1 MTTSSSFRVLI
12 ATDGSPSANAALATA
27 VGFPWPSGNRAHGV
41 VVRAG
46 VFVPPHAH
54 AWALSGDPTRKVAAA
69 ARRKLAARWKDAQV
83 VVPDGDPVDAIL
95 EEAKKVRAQVIVV
108 GWRGHGRFRRL
119 LVGSVSRGV
128 LRRASVPVLVVRH
141 AARPIQRVVVGLDGS
156 PEAARAMRW
165 LARCKA
171 PKGASAALVTV
182 VTPVVAP
189 SHALLSP
196 AFSGQIRADAAA
208 HNAKERGLA
217 TKRLEKAAS
226 QLADSGWRVRA
237 LVRDGAPLYELLRVV
252 TEVGA
257 DLLVLGSRG
266 RSLRALGTLGSVT
279 EGALARCGAPVLVV
293 P

>member
-12 ATDGSPSANAALATA
+12 ASDGSPSANAALATA
-27 VGFPWPSGNRAHGV
+27 AAFPWPSGNRAQGV

-46 VFVPPHAH
+46 AFLPPHAD
-54 AWALSGDPTRKVAAA
+54 AWALSGDATQRVAAA

-83 VVPDGDPVDAIL
+83 PVSDGDPVDAIF
-95 EEAKKVRAQVIVV
+95 EEARKVRAQVIVV

-141 AARPIQRVVVGLDGS
+141 AAGAIQRVVIGLDGS
-156 PEAARAMRW
+156 PEAARGVRF

-171 PKGASAALVTV
+171 PKGASVTLVTV
-182 VTPVVAP
+182 VTPFVAS
-189 SHALLSP
+189 SHVLLSP
-196 AFSGQIRADAAA
+196 AFSGQIRADVAA

-217 TKRLEKAAS
+217 TERIEKAAS
-226 QLADSGWRVRA
+226 QLADSGWRVRS
-237 LVRDGAPLYELLRVV
+237 LVREGAPLYELLRVV
-252 TEVGA
+252 TEAGA
-257 DLLVLGSRG
+257 DLLVVGVRG
-266 RSLRALGTLGSVT
+266 RSALAMSTLGSVT
-279 EGALARCGAPVLVV
+279 EGVLTRCRAPVLVV